1 MKKVL
6 FTIMAAV
13 VLMSCGGSA
22 NDPEISAN
30 DKKAMKKASC
40 DAVAQLGENKAN
52 VDTYLTSAGYVKVDA
67 NVNDYMPAPARKK
80 VIETAKASQAD
91 TINYVYGV
99 NVNAISDYS
108 SSQAAIESA
117 LGNNGAV
124 ISLQAI
130 FYDGKLVEIKSGM
143 LMNVKSNI
151 KPVFVEISDLLYNA
165 IPANAVQTQW
175 YGYVN
180 AETQCAD
187 HAEFDAAIA
196 GSQALQ
202 ANEIALVITKADVST
217 MTLEGYGY
225 ANFLYVPTDDE
236 AEAMKEKLGFSFA
249 TVSFGVRDYNW
260 FAMNNSK

>member
-130 FYDGKLVEIKSGM
+130 FYDGKLVEIKSGV

-175 YGYVN
+175 YGYK
-180 AETQCAD
+180 CAD

-196 GSQALQ
+196 GSQALK
-202 ANEIALVITKADVST
+202 AYEKALVITKADVSA
-217 MTLEGYGY
+217 MTLEGYVY

-236 AEAMKEKLGFSFA
+236 AEAMKEELGFSFA
-249 TVSFGVRDYNW
+249 TVSFGVLDYNW
-260 FAMNNSK
+260 YAMNNSK

>member
-143 LMNVKSNI
+143 HVKSNI

-225 ANFLYVPTDDE
+225 ANVLYVPTDDE
-236 AEAMKEKLGFSFA
+236 AEAMKEELGFSFA
-249 TVSFGVRDYNW
+249 TVSFGVLDYNW
-260 FAMNNSK
+260 YAMNSNK